1 MIRTIN
7 DLDRPYLYSII
18 EKVFKTTYIRDN
30 LFANWYVYIVYDKIV
45 GFILYDAIYEKAEIE
60 YIYVDKK
67 YRNNK
72 IATKL
77 VNKMIENLIKKEIN
91 SITLEVNSRN
101 IGAIEFYKMNKFTE
115 VAVRKNYYGKDDAI
129 LMMRSW

>member
-1 MIRTIN
+1 MIRTIT

-18 EKVFKTTYIRDN
+18 KKAFKTTYISDN
-30 LFANWYVYIVYDKIV
+30 VFANWYVYTIDDKIV
-45 GFILYDAIYEKAEIE
+45 GFILYDAIYEQAEIE

-72 IATKL
+72 IATQL
-77 VNKMIENLIKKEIN
+77 VDKMIENLNKKEIN
-91 SITLEVNSRN
+91 SITLEVNSN
-101 IGAIEFYKMNKFTE
+101 NVGAIEFYKMNKFKQ